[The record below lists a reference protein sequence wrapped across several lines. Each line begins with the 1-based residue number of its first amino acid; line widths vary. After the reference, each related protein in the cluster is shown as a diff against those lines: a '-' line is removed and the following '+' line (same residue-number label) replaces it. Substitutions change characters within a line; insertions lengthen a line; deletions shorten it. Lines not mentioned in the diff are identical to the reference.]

1 MIAFVTSAE
10 ARELD
15 EDMAPLCGAM
25 LQLGVPHQV
34 VVWDDPNVDWGTFS
48 AAIIRSTW
56 DYHTRID
63 EFLAWVDRTAGLT
76 RLINDRQM
84 LHWNTDKSYLMDLD
98 EAGIPIV
105 PTDFIRTALVIGE
118 RVDVAGAKW
127 ENVVVKPTVS
137 AGSNDTKRHMSH
149 DGAVTHIREL
159 IGRGKSV
166 MVQPY
171 QDAIDEH
178 GETAMV
184 YMGGEFSHAF
194 YKGPILANGGNENRN
209 SLFVEETIRS
219 HSATSDQ
226 RVIGDRVMS
235 YLKSK
240 FDDLPLY
247 ARVDLVPSIDGPR
260 LLELEVTEPS
270 LYFSTAPGS
279 VDRFAAM
286 CANRA

>member
-25 LQLGVPHQV
+25 LHLGIPHEV
-34 VVWDDPNVDWGTFS
+34 VVWNDPGVDWASFD
-48 AAIIRSTW
+48 AAIVRSTW

-63 EFLAWVDRTAGLT
+63 EFLAWVDRVSGQT

-84 LHWNTDKSYLMDLD
+84 LRWNTDKSYLLDL
-98 EAGIPIV
+98 EMAEVPIV
-105 PTDFIRTALVIGE
+105 PTSFINTELELEHLVNETAT
-118 RVDVAGAKW
+118 KW

-137 AGSNDTKRHMSH
+137 AGSNDTARHMSSAA
-149 DGAVTHIREL
+149 AVSHIREL
-159 IGRGKSV
+159 IARGKRV

-171 QDAIDEH
+171 QDAIDDH

-194 YKGPILANGGNENRN
+194 YKGPILANGGNGNRN
-209 SLFVEETIRS
+209 SLFVEETIRA
-219 HSATSDQ
+219 HTATPEQ
-226 RVIGDRVMS
+226 RAIGDRIMS
-235 YLKSK
+235 YLKGRFGSA
-240 FDDLPLY
+240 PLY
-247 ARVDLVPSIDGPR
+247 ARVDVVPSIDGPR

-286 CANRA
+286 CAALI